1 MKQLLATLLSLLA
14 FVAPA
19 AESAPSVGLV
29 LSGGGAKGIAHIGV
43 IQALEDNDIPID
55 YITGT
60 SMGAI
65 VGGLYASGYTPQEML
80 ELLGSKGFSDW
91 STGVINEKLVYYF
104 SQPQKS
110 PALFSLNLGERDSTK
125 SVASLPT
132 SLINPLPM
140 NFAFM
145 ELFSSFTAQC
155 GGNFD
160 NLFVPFRCVTSDVYA
175 KRKVILKS
183 GSLGDAIRMSMSF
196 PVVFQPIEMNGVPM
210 YDGGIYDNYPVDVMM
225 TEFSPGAVIGV
236 DVSSH
241 TKPQTNNMLDQL
253 ECMIMQPND
262 YPFPKDKG
270 ISIHIDLEEFG
281 LLDFPKFREIYEIGY
296 RHAMEKIDSIK
307 ALVPTRIPALTRQ
320 VRRAVFKSSTP
331 EVIFDSVTVG
341 GGTPAQNEYLRSL
354 FPSVRANRADTFG
367 LAAAKTAY
375 YRAITPGKLLNF
387 VPNAVYNPVDSMFRL
402 DLRATVKDRFR
413 VGMGGYVSSSTNSM
427 LFLSGGYSTLSYH
440 SLSTG
445 LKLWIGQSYLAAF
458 ADAEV
463 MLPTYVPSSVG
474 IEFEVSQQKF
484 HEAEKLFFEVNSPN
498 FVSKSELFTRLYFRM
513 AAGQRGK
520 AGIYVGYGHLT
531 DRFYPRDVSLVNSGR
546 DHGIF
551 NLGQVAARWEYS
563 TLDNAFYPTAGAG
576 YTVVVEGNGGRYSYR
591 SAAGNGLAEF
601 SEHPIWAQG
610 FASAVNYYGIG
621 RHFSLGTE
629 FSALISSRKLLRD
642 YYASIVAA
650 PAFYPSPS
658 SYNAFNPAFRA
669 NSYVTAGIKPVWK
682 ISSTLQLRGNFHGF
696 LPVRRIEPGEAG
708 ELPHYGDWFSNP
720 EFFGEISGVVS
731 LPFAAVSVYG
741 NYMSSPA
748 RNWNFGLSIGFF
760 MLAPKFLE

>member
-1 MKQLLATLLSLLA
+1 M
-14 FVAPA
+14 
-19 AESAPSVGLV
+19 
-29 LSGGGAKGIAHIGV
+29 
-43 IQALEDNDIPID
+43 
-55 YITGT
+55 
-60 SMGAI
+60 
-65 VGGLYASGYTPQEML
+65 
-80 ELLGSKGFSDW
+80 
-91 STGVINEKLVYYF
+91 
-104 SQPQKS
+104 
-110 PALFSLNLGERDSTK
+110 
-125 SVASLPT
+125 
-132 SLINPLPM
+132 
-140 NFAFM
+140 
-145 ELFSSFTAQC
+145 
-155 GGNFD
+155 
-160 NLFVPFRCVTSDVYA
+160 
-175 KRKVILKS
+175 
-183 GSLGDAIRMSMSF
+183 
-196 PVVFQPIEMNGVPM
+196 
-210 YDGGIYDNYPVDVMM
+210 
-225 TEFSPGAVIGV
+225 
-236 DVSSH
+236 
-241 TKPQTNNMLDQL
+241 
-253 ECMIMQPND
+253 
-262 YPFPKDKG
+262 
-270 ISIHIDLEEFG
+270 
-281 LLDFPKFREIYEIGY
+281 
-296 RHAMEKIDSIK
+296 
-307 ALVPTRIPALTRQ
+307 
-320 VRRAVFKSSTP
+320 
-331 EVIFDSVTVG
+331 IFDSVTVD

-387 VPNAVYNPVDSMFRL
+387 VPNAVYNPVDSMF
-402 DLRATVKDRFR
+402 
-413 VGMGGYVSSSTNSM
+413 NSM

-576 YTVVVEGNGGRYSYR
+576 YTVVAEGNGGRYSYC

-650 PAFYPSPS
+650 PALYPE
-658 SYNAFNPAFRA
+658 
-669 NSYVTAGIKPVWK
+669 WC
-682 ISSTLQLRGNFHGF
+682 LC
-696 LPVRRIEPGEAG
+696 
-708 ELPHYGDWFSNP
+708 
-720 EFFGEISGVVS
+720 
-731 LPFAAVSVYG
+731 
-741 NYMSSPA
+741 
-748 RNWNFGLSIGFF
+748 LSQQ
-760 MLAPKFLE
+760 